1 MTLPLYNN
9 MCHLFV
15 NPNLHSV
22 FTIKCKNKT
31 SKWPEFLA
39 GFSYSLKLKRMWENF
54 QLLAKICENVCRR
67 GRQINFWYISM
78 PVHTFSH
85 VRLATWISSAMQ
97 YFPVVQFFSGWTV
110 LTNYFLSWTVTLVY
124 VQITLLWHYFTLEI
138 TLGSRW
144 QFSSSFQ
151 RKSFQ

>member
-97 YFPVVQFFSGWTV
+97 YFPVVQFFPDGQFWPIIFYLEQLPWCMYKS
-110 LTNYFLSWTVTLVY
+110 LYFGVTL
-124 VQITLLWHYFTLEI
+124 L
-138 TLGSRW
+138 
-144 QFSSSFQ
+144 
-151 RKSFQ
+151 